1 MNLSL
6 PCVGAALALGCAS
19 SVDGA
24 HASDAGVIDVGA
36 SDVPL
41 GPIPG
46 CPAAQ
51 GPRGRWASV
60 ALPDDFAAREDPA
73 ALSAG
78 DALIV
83 YGGRGERTDLSDAW
97 RYLPRTDRW
106 ERLPDS
112 GLAGPARALA
122 VAWVAARGELFVWS
136 GFRRVG
142 ARWSA
147 SAGWRPLPTAGAP
160 TSFATRAVVAGGFVL
175 VAGADAPGDHN
186 EFVRYDPAADR
197 WDAVLAPREQTVR
210 GSFAFVSLGDTAMVF
225 GGTDGTT
232 DTGVPRNDGW
242 RVHVPSLTWSGV
254 AREGAPTP
262 RWGHG
267 AWWTGDAAL
276 VWGGND
282 GSISLHSGARYF
294 AGPDAWVAM
303 PAAGSPGP
311 VDRNA
316 GSYDQSAAWTGG
328 DLYAWTLTAAGE
340 ADAARFDPRA
350 GRWFPADPPLD
361 AARHHAA
368 ATAWHDC
375 ALYVVGG
382 QTRVDGRPVGLSRE
396 VARWTP

>member
-160 TSFATRAVVAGGFVL
+160 TSFATRAVVA
-175 VAGADAPGDHN
+175 A
-186 EFVRYDPAADR
+186 
-197 WDAVLAPREQTVR
+197 T
-210 GSFAFVSLGDTAMVF
+210 
-225 GGTDGTT
+225 
-232 DTGVPRNDGW
+232 
-242 RVHVPSLTWSGV
+242 PSLRDTRGMSC
-254 AREGAPTP
+254 EKPT
-262 RWGHG
+262 
-267 AWWTGDAAL
+267 
-276 VWGGND
+276 
-282 GSISLHSGARYF
+282 
-294 AGPDAWVAM
+294 
-303 PAAGSPGP
+303 
-311 VDRNA
+311 
-316 GSYDQSAAWTGG
+316 
-328 DLYAWTLTAAGE
+328 
-340 ADAARFDPRA
+340 
-350 GRWFPADPPLD
+350 
-361 AARHHAA
+361 A
-368 ATAWHDC
+368 ATANAAAPSAKPTQAGRCVAGMAMTAVSSVKSIARSRAARRSCSTISSSVRKSC
-375 ALYVVGG
+375 AVI
-382 QTRVDGRPVGLSRE
+382 GRSSGSLAS
-396 VARWTP
+396 ARATS